1 MCLFM
6 KQLKKGLCGI
16 LALILCIS
24 AMTGCAANPDRG
36 SVTSKNDGVFEQNMT
51 VAATAPLDEQL
62 HYTDTFT
69 SHDGTVEYIID
80 LEQKLTSDPLPIVE
94 VVPHFFTGE
103 EVKRI
108 CDILLGETEWRE
120 QVHEDNPQYSKDE
133 VQKKLKWMTE
143 IANVDAMQSL
153 HREDMAFPG
162 YDFAD
167 ELDTLKRQMQYYT
180 VQLETAPEEHPRPL
194 CDWTFKDE
202 GLYVSP
208 SYGNKVIHATTYIG
222 DTVYNVYSIHRDN
235 SDYKLSSISI
245 GIGGNRDYLEK
256 DYICSQ
262 LLRTEKPTQEQIDG
276 LMEKAQSLLDQM
288 GVGQWKVSHTE
299 VMEDRYGGGTEYRVY
314 VYAVPV
320 LNGTAAIYKQPI
332 EDLMSEDA
340 NASNYHTANV
350 LFSFSANGELVNF
363 DMQSPVDVT
372 TVVNEGAAIL
382 SMEELMTKA
391 KDHLS
396 LTGLEETRD
405 YWLLSMYYETPVT
418 CKVEVDRIEFGLVR
432 VKVADKDFTYYYT
445 PAIAVYGKTQ
455 YYDQGTDNL
464 VNNVFVSDPNESFCL
479 FWINAIDGSII
490 TN

>member
-1 MCLFM
+1 M
-6 KQLKKGLCGI
+6 KQMKKTLCII
-16 LALILCIS
+16 LAATMCIT

-51 VAATAPLDEQL
+51 VAATAPLDEQI

-69 SHDGTVEYIID
+69 SHDGTVEYTID
-80 LEQKLTSDPLPIVE
+80 LDQELTSDPLPIVE

-103 EVKRI
+103 EVKKI
-108 CDILLGETEWRE
+108 CNLLLGETEWRE
-120 QVHEDNPQYSKDE
+120 QVHEDDPQYSKE
-133 VQKKLKWMTE
+133 EIQKKLKWMTE

-153 HREDMAFPG
+153 HREDMAYEG

-180 VQLETAPEEHPRPL
+180 VQLETAPEEHPRTL
-194 CDWTFKDE
+194 CDWTYKDE
-202 GLYVSP
+202 SLYVSP
-208 SYGNKVIHATTYIG
+208 SYGNQVIHATTYIE
-222 DTVYNVYSIHRDN
+222 DTVYNVYSIHRDRG
-235 SDYKLSSISI
+235 DYKLSGFSL
-245 GIGGNRDYLEK
+245 GIGSNRDYLDKE
-256 DYICSQ
+256 YIYSQ
-262 LLRTEKPTQEQIDG
+262 LLRTEKPTQEQIDE
-276 LMEKAQSLLDQM
+276 LAEKAQSLLDQM

-299 VMEDRYGGGTEYRVY
+299 VREEADGGGTEYRVY

-320 LNGTAAIYKQPI
+320 LNGTAAIYKQPV

-340 NASNYHTANV
+340 NASNYHTTNA
-350 LFSFSANGELVNF
+350 LFSFSANGDLLYF
-363 DMQSPVDVT
+363 DMQSPVDIT
-372 TVVNEGAAIL
+372 TLVNEGAAIL
-382 SMEELMTKA
+382 SMEELMEKA

-418 CKVEVDRIEFGLVR
+418 CKVAVDKVEFGLVR

>member
-1 MCLFM
+1 M
-6 KQLKKGLCGI
+6 KQIKKGLCGI

-24 AMTGCAANPDRG
+24 AMTGCAGNPDRG

-51 VAATAPLDEQL
+51 VTATAPLDEQL

-80 LEQKLTSDPLPIVE
+80 LEQELTSDPLPIVE

-103 EVKRI
+103 EVKHI
-108 CDILLGETEWRE
+108 CNVLLDDVEWRE
-120 QVHEDNPQYSKDE
+120 QVHEDDPQYSKDE
-133 VQKKLKWMTE
+133 IQKKLKWMTE
-143 IANVDAMQSL
+143 IANVDAMRSL
-153 HREDMAFPG
+153 HQEDMNYEGNDYAN
-162 YDFAD
+162 
-167 ELDTLKRQMQYYT
+167 EIDTLKQQMQYYT
-180 VQLETAPEEHPRPL
+180 VLLETAPEEHPRSL

-208 SYGNKVIHATTYIG
+208 SYGNKVIHATTYVEDI
-222 DTVYNVYSIHRDN
+222 VYNVYSVHRDR
-235 SDYKLSSISI
+235 SDYKLSSISVSI
-245 GIGGNRDYLEK
+245 GSNRDYLDKE
-256 DYICSQ
+256 YYYSQ
-262 LLRTEKPTQEQIDG
+262 LLRTEEPTQKQIDE
-276 LMEKAQSLLDQM
+276 LAKKAQSMLDQM

-299 VMEDRYGGGTEYRVY
+299 VYEELDGGGCEYCVRIL
-314 VYAVPV
+314 AVPV
-320 LNGTAAIYKQPI
+320 LNGTPAIYKQPT
-332 EDLMSEDA
+332 ESLMSEDA
-340 NASNYHTANV
+340 NASNYHTASA
-350 LFSFSANGELVNF
+350 LFSFSANGDLIYF
-363 DMQSPVDVT
+363 DMQSPIDT
-372 TVVNEGAAIL
+372 ISVVNEGAAIL
-382 SMEELMTKA
+382 SIEELMTKT

-405 YWLLSMYYETPVT
+405 YWLLSIYYETPVT

>member
-1 MCLFM
+1 M
-6 KQLKKGLCGI
+6 KQIKKGLCGL
-16 LALILCIS
+16 LAFTLCVS
-24 AMTGCAANPDRG
+24 AMTGCAANPDKG
-36 SVTSKNDGVFEQNMT
+36 TVTSKNDGAFEQNMT

-62 HYTDTFT
+62 EYTDSFT
-69 SHDGTVEYIID
+69 SHDGTVEYSINLQQQI
-80 LEQKLTSDPLPIVE
+80 TSDPLPIVE
-94 VVPHFFTGE
+94 VVPHFFTGQ

-120 QVHEDNPQYSKDE
+120 QVHENAPQYSKE
-133 VQKKLKWMTE
+133 ELQKKLKWMTE
-143 IANVDAMQSL
+143 IANVDAMRSL
-153 HREDMAFPG
+153 HREDMAYEG

-167 ELDTLKRQMQYYT
+167 ELDSLKRQMQYYT
-180 VQLETAPEEHPRPL
+180 VQLETAPEEHPRSL
-194 CDWTFKDE
+194 CDWAYKDE
-202 GLYVSP
+202 SLYVSP
-208 SYGNKVIHATTYIG
+208 SYGNQVIHATTYIG
-222 DTVYNVYSIHRDN
+222 DTVYNVYSIHRDKN
-235 SDYKLSSISI
+235 DYKLSSISI

-262 LLRTEKPTQEQIDG
+262 LLCTEKPTEGQIEF

-288 GVGQWKVSHTE
+288 GVGQWKVSHAE
-299 VMEDRYGGGTEYRVY
+299 LNEDRYEGGTEYRVH
-314 VYAVPV
+314 VYAIPI
-320 LNGTAAIYKQPI
+320 LNGTAAIFKQPV

-396 LTGLEETRD
+396 LSGIEDTRD
-405 YWLLSMYYETPVT
+405 YWILSMYYETPVT
-418 CKVEVDRIEFGLVR
+418 CKIEVDTVEFGLVR

-445 PAIAVYGKTQ
+445 PAIAVYGKTK
-455 YYDQGTDNL
+455 YYDQGTDNV
-464 VNNVFVSDPNESFCL
+464 VNSFTSDPEERACL
-479 FWINAIDGSII
+479 FWINAVDGSII